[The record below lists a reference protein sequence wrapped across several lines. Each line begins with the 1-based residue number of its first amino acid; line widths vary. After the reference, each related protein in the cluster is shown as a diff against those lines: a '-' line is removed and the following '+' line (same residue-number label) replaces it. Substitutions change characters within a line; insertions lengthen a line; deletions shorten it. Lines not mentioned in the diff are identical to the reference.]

1 MALALGQPVATLA
14 RVMGEAEFQ
23 EWQLYAAT
31 RMLPWRRMEMHL
43 AQIAMWVAT
52 STGSVTN
59 VAIKDFLFDR
69 DDAAAT
75 AEDEIEFF
83 DFKPYKKQEQ

>member
-1 MALALGQPVATLA
+1 
-14 RVMGEAEFQ
+14 
-23 EWQLYAAT
+23 
-31 RMLPWRRMEMHL
+31 
-43 AQIAMWVAT
+43 MWVAT